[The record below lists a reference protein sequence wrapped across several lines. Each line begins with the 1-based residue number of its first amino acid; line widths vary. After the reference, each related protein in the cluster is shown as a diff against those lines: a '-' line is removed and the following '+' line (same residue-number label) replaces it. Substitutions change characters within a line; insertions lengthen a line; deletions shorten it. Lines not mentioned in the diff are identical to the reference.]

1 MRQTA
6 SSNTCFKAVNSTTC
20 CHLPF
25 RKKNALSAEAEA
37 EAITLQTRA
46 MHSHGLPTAGEKAAR
61 CGSYFLRNP
70 EGGGLV
76 QSEESAAFAS
86 DFQCVIPTVTGFQHA
101 AQHGNMIPAAQLQKR
116 DCQTAREG
124 LLGASVKFGKSVP
137 KKQATRRVNH
147 C

>member
-6 SSNTCFKAVNSTTC
+6 SSTTCFKAVNSTTC

-37 EAITLQTRA
+37 EAI
-46 MHSHGLPTAGEKAAR
+46 HSADESNAFAR
-61 CGSYFLRNP
+61 GTTNRWRKSGALLVVFITKSGR
-70 EGGGLV
+70 GGLV

-101 AQHGNMIPAAQLQKR
+101 AQHGNMIPAAQQQKR
-116 DCQTAREG
+116 DCQTA
-124 LLGASVKFGKSVP
+124 
-137 KKQATRRVNH
+137 
-147 C
+147 